1 MALQKLLPGNRV
13 GWGKGKHQHL
23 CAKGCEWL
31 CSIIKS
37 SNWFS
42 IIEVFSLLA
51 FLRTHTKKAENV
63 TKAAFSAF
71 INPETYVAFSMARGS
86 TLGNY
91 L

>member
-51 FLRTHTKKAENV
+51 FLRTHTKKAE
-63 TKAAFSAF
+63 TLLTSFCEHDIASLISKETEIKA
-71 INPETYVAFSMARGS
+71 
-86 TLGNY
+86 L
-91 L
+91 